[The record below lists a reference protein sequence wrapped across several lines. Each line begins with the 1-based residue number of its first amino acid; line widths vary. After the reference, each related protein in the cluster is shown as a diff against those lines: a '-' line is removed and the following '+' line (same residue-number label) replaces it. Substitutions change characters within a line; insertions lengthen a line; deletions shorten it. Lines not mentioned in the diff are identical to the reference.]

1 MLGFVGNG
9 ALGAKPGSETLD
21 CASPISVPSHPP
33 ASPPPPLHPATSNKP
48 LCSRAAFRPFRPRR
62 DIISPGRAYLL
73 ANARSPSSL
82 SSWNEL
88 QIRYSYEHNG
98 ALLGKYDSVISYSLC
113 RNRLRRTICGRA
125 NYCLSI
131 GRTFS
136 TSRRFADD
144 LSRKRIF
151 RKREETRRSKV
162 TNRLWRYLNK
172 IISLYRPRFIS
183 KPETRSQQADFS
195 DVFRSTYLPES
206 YRGESR
212 KSKIAESPISF
223 AIRRS
228 SLKIPR
234 TCNSSRP

>member
-1 MLGFVGNG
+1 MEYSRIQIPSLLVLGFVGNG

-48 LCSRAAFRPFRPRR
+48 LCSPAAFRPFRPRR

-82 SSWNEL
+82 SSWNEV

-136 TSRRFADD
+136 TSRRFAED
-144 LSRKRIF
+144 LSRKKIF
-151 RKREETRRSKV
+151 RKSKETRRSAV
-162 TNRLWRYLNK
+162 
-172 IISLYRPRFIS
+172 ISPGARGSFLF
-183 KPETRSQQADFS
+183 K
-195 DVFRSTYLPES
+195 S
-206 YRGESR
+206 YEQILTLAS
-212 KSKIAESPISF
+212 
-223 AIRRS
+223 
-228 SLKIPR
+228 
-234 TCNSSRP
+234 